1 MATTKPNWLTL
12 IALAVVGYGAFFAL
26 YPRYSPAT
34 QWNFQLDRTR
44 AINRA
49 QEVTKAFGLD
59 TTGWDAQVQTRRQ
72 RDDQYTY
79 YLRQQP
85 LPLVTA
91 LLPSLLTEVKLNM
104 SSMGGQDGKAIV
116 QLTPQ
121 GRPFRFCRERCGDDI
136 QIDLGRKPEK
146 EKADE
151 KATPAV
157 KPETPPNRVLAE
169 STFKNFSGAEQPLF
183 ATEPQLTRDRQNT
196 KFTWT
201 ASFNTDDR
209 LKLLAEIS
217 VRGDQVREAAFAP
230 NFSEAFQHEAD
241 AYENPTQRVLR
252 GILGVLLLPLSIIC
266 LFLFFIGWGNGELL
280 HRYALLSVALCYA
293 FLLVCNYFGG
303 YLDDVTIDIVIKQP
317 ALATFVK
324 LLALALAMLL
334 FALPLYLFWAS
345 GHSLAARAPRRRTV
359 AFELLLKGRLKAR
372 YVWEQVAA
380 GVLLG
385 GVLATLPFVLKT
397 LPYFNAV
404 RFGLRDSYSQFSAPS
419 PAIAALTNEHLFG
432 VFLFFSFI
440 VPLLEAYLPRLWAR
454 LAVLVAGAIWLSGE
468 VYFIT
473 SIPAA
478 LLLGGGLTALYYAIY
493 RRFDFLA
500 VLVSA
505 LSSIAVLQAF
515 GLLVQPYAS
524 LKNSGWVVL
533 AGLGGALLVA
543 CIGSWRGN
551 EIPETTFEPL
561 LKAANRIERERLRAD
576 LEVASRAQQQM
587 LPGEPP
593 RLPGYDIAA
602 ICTPS
607 KDVGG
612 DLYDFINLPDGR
624 LGIVVADVS
633 GKGVPAALYMTL
645 TKGLLA
651 SVAEEQ
657 SDPGNIL
664 REVNRHL
671 YEACR
676 KKVFVTLFL
685 GVLEPETRTL
695 TYARAGHN
703 PTVWRSPARNTT
715 ELLRPAGMGLGLNQ
729 GKLFNTTLKVASLQL
744 AADDA
749 LFFYSDGI
757 TEAMNAKQEEYG
769 EERLLA
775 VAAQTDKLNAGA
787 ALKAIMA
794 DVKAFLGSSA
804 PQDDQT
810 LVVLK
815 VG

>member
-1 MATTKPNWLTL
+1 MNKPNWLTL

-26 YPRYSPAT
+26 YPRFSPAT
-34 QWNFQLDRTR
+34 QWNYQLDRAR

-49 QEVTKAFGLD
+49 HEITKSFGLD

-72 RDDQYTY
+72 RDDQHTY

-85 LPLVTA
+85 LPVVAA
-91 LLPSLLTEVKLNM
+91 LLPSLLTEVKLHAP
-104 SSMGGQDGKAIV
+104 GKDGLAIV

-121 GRPFRFCRERCGDDI
+121 GRPFRFCRERCGDNI
-136 QIDLGRKPEK
+136 QIDPDPGGKREK
-146 EKADE
+146 EKLEE
-151 KATPAV
+151 KAAPAGQ
-157 KPETPPNRVLAE
+157 PEAPPNQALAE
-169 STFKNFSGAEQPLF
+169 SAFKSFSGAEQPLF
-183 ATEPQLTRDRQNT
+183 APAPQLTRDRQNA

-217 VRGDQVREAAFAP
+217 VRGEQVREAAFAP
-230 NFSEAFQHEAD
+230 NFSEAFQQEAD

-252 GILGVLLLPLSIIC
+252 AIMGVLLLPLSIIC

-280 HRYALLSVALCYA
+280 HRYALLSFALCYV
-293 FLLVCNYFGG
+293 LLVVCNYFGG
-303 YLDDVTIDIVIKQP
+303 YLDDRSIDVSLNQGP
-317 ALATFVK
+317 LATLLRLLV
-324 LLALALAMLL
+324 LALVMLL
-334 FALPLYLFWAS
+334 FAAPLYLFWAS
-345 GHSLAARAPRRRTV
+345 GHSLAARAPGRRTV
-359 AFELLLKGRLKAR
+359 AFELLLKGQLKAR
-372 YVWEQVAA
+372 YLWEQVAA

-385 GVLATLPFVLKT
+385 GVLAALPFLLKT
-397 LPYFNAV
+397 LPYLNAV
-404 RFGLRDSYSQFSAPS
+404 RFGIRDSYSQFTAPS

-440 VPLLEAYLPRLWAR
+440 VPLLEAYLPRWWAS
-454 LAVLVAGAIWLSGE
+454 LAVLVAGSIWLSGE

-473 SIPAA
+473 SISAA
-478 LLLGGGLTALYYAIY
+478 LLLGGGLTAIYYAIY

-500 VLVSA
+500 VLASA
-505 LSSIAVLQAF
+505 LSSLAVLQAL
-515 GLLVQPYAS
+515 GLLVQPYPA

-543 CIGSWRGN
+543 LIGVWRGN
-551 EIPETTFEPL
+551 EIPEATFEPL
-561 LKAANRIERERLRAD
+561 LQAANRVERERLKAD

-685 GVLEPETRTL
+685 GVLDPATRTL

-703 PTVWRSPARNTT
+703 PTVWRSPARNAT

-729 GKLFNTTLKVASLQL
+729 GKLFNTTLQVASLQL
-744 AADDA
+744 AAADT

-775 VAAQTDKLNAGA
+775 VAKQTDKLNAGA
-787 ALKAIMA
+787 ALNAVMT
-794 DVKAFLGSSA
+794 DVKAFLGSIA

-810 LVVLK
+810 LVVVK
-815 VG
+815 VS

>member
-1 MATTKPNWLTL
+1 MSKPNWLVL
-12 IALAVVGYGAFFAL
+12 ILLAVLGYGAFFTL
-26 YPRYSPAT
+26 YPRYAPAT
-34 QWNFQLDRTR
+34 QWNFQLDRAR
-44 AINRA
+44 AVTRA
-49 QEVTKAFGLD
+49 QEVAKDFGQD
-59 TTGWDAQVQTRRQ
+59 TAGWSAQVQTRRQ
-72 RDDQYTY
+72 RDDQHAY

-85 LPLVTA
+85 LPLVAA
-91 LLPSLLTEVKLNM
+91 LLPALMTEVKL
-104 SSMGGQDGKAIV
+104 SSPGAPGGTVIV

-121 GRPFRFCRERCGDDI
+121 GRPFRYCRERCSDNI
-136 QIDLGRKPEK
+136 QVDPDPGGRRTRENHE
-146 EKADE
+146 EKA
-151 KATPAV
+151 APAGQA
-157 KPETPPNRVLAE
+157 EAPPNRALAE
-169 STFKNFSGAEQPLF
+169 SAFKSFSGAEQALF
-183 ATEPQLTRDRQNT
+183 TPEPQLTRDRQNA

-201 ASFNTDDR
+201 ASFNSDDR

-217 VRGDQVREAAFAP
+217 VREEQVREAAFVP

-241 AYENPTQRVLR
+241 AYANNGPRILRV
-252 GILGVLLLPLSIIC
+252 ILAVLVLPLIIIC

-280 HRYALLSVALCYA
+280 QRYALLCGALCYV

-303 YLDDVTIDIVIKQP
+303 YLDDLNINIPLKQA
-317 ALATFVK
+317 ALATFIR
-324 LLALALAMLL
+324 LLALALVMLV
-334 FALPLYLFWAS
+334 FTLPLYLFWAS
-345 GHSLAARAPRRRTV
+345 GHSLAARAPGRRTV

-385 GVLATLPFVLKT
+385 GVLAALPFLLKT
-397 LPYFNAV
+397 LPYFQAL
-404 RFGLRDSYSQFSAPS
+404 RFGIRDAFSQITAPA
-419 PAIAALTNEHLFG
+419 PAVAALTNDHLFG
-432 VFLFFSFI
+432 VFLLFSFI
-440 VPLLEAYLPRLWAR
+440 VPLLEAYLPRFWAR
-454 LAVLVAGAIWLSGE
+454 LAVLGVGTIWLSGE
-468 VYFIT
+468 DYFSA

-478 LLLGGGLTALYYAIY
+478 LLLGGCLTVIYYTIY

-505 LSSIAVLQAF
+505 LSSCVLLQAQ

-524 LKNSGWVVL
+524 LKSSGWVVL
-533 AGLGGALLVA
+533 IGLGGALLSA
-543 CIGSWRGN
+543 CAGIWRGH
-551 EIPETTFEPL
+551 EIPEATFEPL
-561 LKAANRIERERLRAD
+561 LKAANRAERERLKAD

-657 SDPGNIL
+657 SDPGAIL

-685 GVLEPETRTL
+685 GVLDPATRTL

-703 PTVWRSPARNTT
+703 PTVWRSPARNAT

-744 AADDA
+744 AANDA

-775 VAAQTDKLNAGA
+775 LAEQTDKLAAGA
-787 ALKAIMA
+787 ALSAIMA

-810 LVVLK
+810 LVVVK
-815 VG
+815 VN

>member
-1 MATTKPNWLTL
+1 
-12 IALAVVGYGAFFAL
+12 VVA
-26 YPRYSPAT
+26 
-34 QWNFQLDRTR
+34 
-44 AINRA
+44 
-49 QEVTKAFGLD
+49 
-59 TTGWDAQVQTRRQ
+59 
-72 RDDQYTY
+72 
-79 YLRQQP
+79 
-85 LPLVTA
+85 A
-91 LLPSLLTEVKLNM
+91 LLPSLMTEVKLHSN
-104 SSMGGQDGKAIV
+104 GKEGRVIV

-121 GRPFRFCRERCGDDI
+121 GRLIRYCRERCGGDI
-136 QIDLGRKPEK
+136 QIDPDPGGRREREREK
-146 EKADE
+146 TEEKA
-151 KATPAV
+151 ATTAPTEA
-157 KPETPPNRVLAE
+157 PPNQALAE
-169 STFKNFSGAEQPLF
+169 TTFNSFSGAEQALF
-183 ATEPQLTRDRQNT
+183 APAPQLTRDRQNA

-201 ASFNTDDR
+201 ATFATDDR

-217 VRGDQVREAAFAP
+217 VRGAQVREVGFAP

-241 AYENPTQRVLR
+241 ANKNPTQDVLKTL
-252 GILGVLLLPLSIIC
+252 LGVLLLPFSIIC
-266 LFLFFIGWGNGELL
+266 LFLFFLGWGNGELL
-280 HRYALLSVALCYA
+280 HRYALLNFAFCFLFMLLCS
-293 FLLVCNYFGG
+293 YFGG
-303 YLDDVTIDIVIKQP
+303 YLDDLNVDVPIKQA
-317 ALATFVK
+317 ALAALVRFAV
-324 LLALALAMLL
+324 LALVMLL
-334 FALPLYLFWAS
+334 FAIPLYLFWAS
-345 GHSLAARAPRRRTV
+345 GHSLAARAQLRRTV
-359 AFELLLKGRLKAR
+359 AYELLIQGRLKSR
-372 YVWEQVAA
+372 YLWEQIAV

-385 GVLATLPFVLKT
+385 GALAALPFLLKT
-397 LPYFNAV
+397 LPYLNAL
-404 RFGLRDSYSQFSAPS
+404 RFGIRDSYSQITAQS
-419 PAIAALTNEHLFG
+419 PVLSALTSDHLFS
-432 VFLFFSFI
+432 VFLFFSLI
-440 VPLLEAYLPRLWAR
+440 VPLLAAYLPRAWAS
-454 LAVLVAGAIWLSGE
+454 LAVLLAGTVWFSGE
-468 VYFIT
+468 AYFVA
-473 SIPAA
+473 SLPAA
-478 LLLGGGLTALYYAIY
+478 LLFGVCLAAAYFTIY

-505 LSSIAVLQAF
+505 LSSLAVLQAR
-515 GLLVQPYAS
+515 GLLAQPLPA
-524 LKNSGWVVL
+524 LKNSGWTVL
-533 AGLGGALLVA
+533 AGLGVALVIAL
-543 CIGSWRGN
+543 IGVWRGQ
-551 EIPETTFEPL
+551 ELPQTAFEPL
-561 LKAANRIERERLRAD
+561 LKAANRAERERLKAD

-587 LPGEPP
+587 LPGAPP
-593 RLPGYDIAA
+593 QLPGYDIAA

-685 GVLEPETRTL
+685 GVLDPETRTL

-703 PTVWRSPARNTT
+703 PTVWRSPLRNAT

-729 GKLFNTTLKVASLQL
+729 GKIFNATLKVATLQL

-769 EERLLA
+769 EERLMA

-787 ALKAIMA
+787 ALNAIMA
-794 DVKAFLGSSA
+794 DVKAFLGSMA

-810 LVVLK
+810 LVVVK
-815 VG
+815 VS